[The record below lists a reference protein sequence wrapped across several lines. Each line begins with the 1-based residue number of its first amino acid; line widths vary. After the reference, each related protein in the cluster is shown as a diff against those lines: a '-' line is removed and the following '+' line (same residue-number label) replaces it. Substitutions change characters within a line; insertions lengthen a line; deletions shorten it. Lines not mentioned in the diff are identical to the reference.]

1 MFMRRSIWLLGS
13 VVMLGAIGAVAVREV
28 SVRASQPLTADAE
41 QVAIDGMEK
50 SDQMEYPDCAQLT
63 RLAMRAE
70 VNALGVQFA
79 RQSEPQ
85 ALTHNVAELQTSVQ
99 QLQSFSFNNPQVDRL
114 RAEYATLLQNLLQN
128 AQPQAQSHRS
138 AQQIKTQVQ
147 QVTRFNRERIL
158 FNRCQVS

>member
-1 MFMRRSIWLLGS
+1 MRRSIWLLGT
-13 VVMLGAIGAVAVREV
+13 VGLFGLIGSVAVREV

-41 QVAIDGMEK
+41 PVAIDGMEK
-50 SDQMEYPDCAQLT
+50 LDQMEYPDCAQLT
-63 RLAMRAE
+63 RLAMQAE

-85 ALTHNVAELQTSVQ
+85 ALPHNVAALQTSVQ

-114 RAEYATLLQNLLQN
+114 RAEYATLLQQLLQN
-128 AQPQAQSHRS
+128 APQSSSSVS
-138 AQQIKTQVQ
+138 AQKIKTQVQ
-147 QVTRFNRERIL
+147 QVTQFNRERIL